1 LQELEYQTQKDID
14 AIGKEFRTNK
24 EQVIQL
30 LLKNVMNVNLEIP
43 DVVKGVF
50 E

>member
-1 LQELEYQTQKDID
+1 MEKDTKKE
-14 AIGKEFRTNK
+14 IGQIEKEFESNK
-24 EQVIQL
+24 GKVIQL
-30 LLKNVMNVNLEIP
+30 LLKNVMSVNLEIP